1 MITSVIDN
9 VITSFIISLV
19 NVSLTLSSKK
29 KQTLLFI
36 LLVGFSFSCRSL
48 PPSID
53 VNDWIGSGEQSLNS
67 DLTQLPKN
75 TVTDNSAT
83 DRRKSVVTH
92 FYAAELI
99 REPVVID
106 NKPGFR
112 IVLRGN
118 ATIVHD
124 STTLK
129 APLIYLDPGN
139 EGRLLGGVTVFD
151 AEQGMTLYAQEGT
164 YSRSK
169 ETLSIEGLPRI
180 QIKRANEKPVIATT
194 SLIRRDLAEKKSYLD
209 GDVRIHGE
217 KWSLLADQA
226 ILSDDTGIMTLE
238 KEPIMIGR
246 DIYLSGGN
254 IQYYTQQK
262 RIVLSDQPFARLIMT
277 EESKP
282 KDTATAPETIAKDTG
297 ISLDMIKRL
306 QSLPANTDPK
316 TLPTDMRTAFQKL
329 IDYQVKKKSE
339 QENKSTQ
346 KLDVDLDKNVLK
358 NNTQKTVNT
367 ASTDKESVNKES
379 VNKESANHE
388 LEAKSVPYDLTAG
401 RIEYSFEEGGE
412 AFLLGGV
419 KITST
424 NRTLMGEEFRL
435 SGKSL
440 SLIEADKGV
449 TMIDKK
455 EKLELTS
462 RQMRYDTKKRWL
474 WLSGDPVVKIQ
485 EKNSPAIKA
494 ELKAA
499 VIERD
504 MEKEITLARGNVRLK
519 RRSEQV
525 VAEIAIFREKEQKMD
540 LTGRPF
546 LLRNGIWV
554 RCKKIQMLSDP
565 DRVIFEEDLSGGLN

>member
-1 MITSVIDN
+1 MITSVIDT
-9 VITSFIISLV
+9 VIASFMISWV
-19 NVSLTLSSKK
+19 NVLLTLSLVKK
-29 KQTLLFI
+29 RTLLF
-36 LLVGFSFSCRSL
+36 LLLAGFSFSCRSL
-48 PPSID
+48 PPSIH
-53 VNDWIGSGEQSLNS
+53 VSDWIGSGEQSLNS
-67 DLTQLPKN
+67 DLTQLPTN
-75 TVTDNSAT
+75 AVTDNSAT

-169 ETLSIEGLPRI
+169 EMLSIEGLPRI
-180 QIKRANEKPVIATT
+180 QIKRGNEKPVIATT

-254 IQYYTQQK
+254 IQYYTKQK
-262 RIVLSDQPFARLIMT
+262 RIVLSDQPFARLIMI

-282 KDTATAPETIAKDTG
+282 KDGATTSETIAKETG
-297 ISLDMIKRL
+297 IGLDMIKRL

-316 TLPTDMRTAFQKL
+316 TLPADMQTAFQKL
-329 IDYQVKKKSE
+329 IEYQVKKKSE
-339 QENKSTQ
+339 QENKSAQ
-346 KLDVDLDKNVLK
+346 KSDVNLKKDVSK
-358 NNTQKTVNT
+358 NNTQQTEGT
-367 ASTDKESVNKES
+367 AST
-379 VNKESANHE
+379 NKESANKETANHE
-388 LEAKSVPYDLTAG
+388 LEEKSVPYDLTAG
-401 RIEYSFEEGGE
+401 RIEYSFEDSGG

-424 NRTLMGEEFRL
+424 NRILMGEEFRL

-449 TMIDKK
+449 TMIDRK

-462 RQMRYDTKKRWL
+462 LQMRYDTKKRWL
-474 WLSGDPVVKIQ
+474 WLSGNPTVKIQ

-554 RCKKIQMLSDP
+554 RCKKIQMLSNP